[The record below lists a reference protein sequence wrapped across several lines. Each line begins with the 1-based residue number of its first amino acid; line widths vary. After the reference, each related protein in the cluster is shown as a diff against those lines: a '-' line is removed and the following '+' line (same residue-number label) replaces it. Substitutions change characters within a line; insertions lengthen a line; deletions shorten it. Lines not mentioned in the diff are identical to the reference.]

1 MDEDTF
7 QGGIIM
13 KSLVVSECF
22 LVRNSLKHLFKNIF
36 DEADIKVLSD
46 LKEISKEDIL
56 CNELLFLDSNS
67 QKNNVV
73 KVVEDIR
80 NFKDIKIIIL
90 DTQKDKSSFLDL
102 IKIGIDGYILD
113 ISDEDDFQYI
123 IKKIINDKKFFDSEL
138 LQNSKAESLVN
149 FENLTKKEEK
159 VIRFLARGLSNKSI
173 AKELDVTEYTI
184 KKHVSSILSKLK
196 LKNRQDIILYAIENR
211 KM

>member
-1 MDEDTF
+1 
-7 QGGIIM
+7 M

-36 DEADIKVLSD
+36 DESDIKILSD
-46 LKEISKEDIL
+46 LKEINKEYIL
-56 CNELLFLDSNS
+56 WSELLFLDSNS
-67 QKNNVV
+67 QKNHVV

-90 DTQKDKSSFLDL
+90 DTKNDKSSFLDL
-102 IKIGIDGYILD
+102 IKIGIDGYVLD
-113 ISDEDDFQYI
+113 ISDEDDFQYV
-123 IKKIINDKKFFDSEL
+123 IKKIINGKKFFDSEL
-138 LQNSKAESLVN
+138 LQNSKVKSLVN
-149 FENLTKKEEK
+149 LENLTKKEEK
-159 VIRFLARGLSNKSI
+159 VMKLLASGLSNKSI

-184 KKHVSSILSKLK
+184 KKHVSSILSKLE

>member
-1 MDEDTF
+1 
-7 QGGIIM
+7 M

-22 LVRNSLKHLFKNIF
+22 LVRNSLKQLFKNIF

-196 LKNRQDIILYAIENR
+196 LKNRQDIMLYAIENR

>member
-1 MDEDTF
+1 
-7 QGGIIM
+7 M
-13 KSLVVSECF
+13 KSLVVSEFF

-46 LKEISKEDIL
+46 LKDISKEDIL
-56 CNELLFLDSNS
+56 CSELLFLDSNS

-73 KVVEDIR
+73 KIVEDIR
-80 NFKDIKIIIL
+80 SFKDIKIIIL
-90 DTQKDKSSFLDL
+90 DTKKDKSSFLDL

-123 IKKIINDKKFFDSEL
+123 IKKIINGKKFFDSDL
-138 LQNSKAESLVN
+138 LQNPKVESLVN
-149 FENLTKKEEK
+149 FKNLTKKEEK
-159 VIRFLARGLSNKSI
+159 VMKFLSSGLSNKSI

-196 LKNRQDIILYAIENR
+196 LRNRKEITLYAIENR